1 MSTLQSTYYYLG
13 VCPWWV
19 QSRSPPPPPP
29 PSTPPRPPPRP
40 PWTPPW
46 TPPRPRTP
54 QWSQQIS
61 SHCPLASSQSWAIF
75 QPTSRH
81 SRKKFVLAAN
91 LGSSHSFPINISSF
105 FFWGGDTFSS
115 QFLLLKVL
123 SISDYAWKPQ
133 ISTILTIPSITDFLH
148 LEELLLI
155 FEMTN
160 FRNIAVNV
168 IL

>member
-81 SRKKFVLAAN
+81 SRKKF
-91 LGSSHSFPINISSF
+91 GFKSF
-105 FFWGGDTFSS
+105 FSYSLIIILFFARHSYPN
-115 QFLLLKVL
+115 FMLLKVL

>member
-91 LGSSHSFPINISSF
+91 LGSSHSFPTNISSF
-105 FFWGGDTFSS
+105 FLGGSHIFIPIFVVESFKHLRLCLKAPNINHLDHPLYNGLSS
-115 QFLLLKVL
+115 PGG
-123 SISDYAWKPQ
+123 IIIDIW
-133 ISTILTIPSITDFLH
+133 DD
-148 LEELLLI
+148 
-155 FEMTN
+155 
-160 FRNIAVNV
+160 
-168 IL
+168 